1 MDRFPSIGASS
12 ALYLSSLFLLSLPT
26 NASALV
32 ISEILYDAI
41 SGDAGNVF
49 VELFGAPG
57 TDLSGWSLQGVNGAD
72 GSVYKTVA
80 LSGVIPLDGVFV
92 IADPLNNGTNVP
104 NADLVSS
111 VDFQNGPDSVQLYN
125 GGLLVDAIGYGSFS
139 GLFFAGEGQPA
150 PDPAAGGSLARINP
164 WVDTDDN
171 FADFAVLT
179 APTPGTV
186 PVSAVPLPASL
197 YLLGSG
203 LLLLRMRRPARME
216 PC

>member
-12 ALYLSSLFLLSLPT
+12 ALYLSSFFLLSLPT

-41 SGDAGNVF
+41 SGDAGNAF

-80 LSGVIPLDGVFV
+80 LSGVVPLDGVFV
-92 IADPLNNGTNVP
+92 VADPLNGGTNVP
-104 NADLVSS
+104 NAELVIS

-125 GGLLVDAIGYGSFS
+125 GDLLVDAIGYGSFG

-150 PDPAAGGSLARINP
+150 PDPAAGSSLARVNP

-171 FADFAVLT
+171 LADFAVLT

-197 YLLGSG
+197 YLLGAG
-203 LLLLRMRRPARME
+203 LMLLGSRRQARTK
-216 PC
+216 PG